1 MQTTNHILMVRPVR
15 FAFNEQTATNNAF
28 QQRNND
34 AEATAQKALRE
45 FDAFVNLLRENGIV
59 VDVLQ
64 DTSEPPTPD
73 SIFPNNCFSTHGD
86 TLVLYPMYAPNRRLE
101 RTKLKEAFRQFHC
114 IRDVDFTPYESSGRF
129 LEGTGSLVLDREH
142 HMAYACLSPRTNE
155 AILEEWAKTLN
166 YRYYAFHSEDEQGTP
181 VYHTNVVMH
190 VGTRQ
195 AVVCLDSIKDAAQR
209 QQLTDLL
216 QENGKEVVAI
226 TLEQM
231 HQFAGNMLELNNE
244 RGEQLLVMSQ
254 TARQSLN
261 PEQLATLSKYTRI
274 VSPDIHTIETAGGGS
289 ARCMMAELF
298 L

>member
-1 MQTTNHILMVRPVR
+1 
-15 FAFNEQTATNNAF
+15 
-28 QQRNND
+28 
-34 AEATAQKALRE
+34 
-45 FDAFVNLLRENGIV
+45 
-59 VDVLQ
+59 
-64 DTSEPPTPD
+64 
-73 SIFPNNCFSTHGD
+73 
-86 TLVLYPMYAPNRRLE
+86 
-101 RTKLKEAFRQFHC
+101 
-114 IRDVDFTPYESSGRF
+114 
-129 LEGTGSLVLDREH
+129 
-142 HMAYACLSPRTNE
+142 
-155 AILEEWAKTLN
+155 
-166 YRYYAFHSEDEQGTP
+166 
-181 VYHTNVVMH
+181 MH